1 MSSGV
6 NRNLCLKEKNPSA
19 EYAKCVL
26 QQTTD
31 TWNQKNKI
39 KSDCEQIAKD
49 GCYRESCAF
58 VLNLHHCET
67 DKIVVWRVKQCV
79 F

>member
-1 MSSGV
+1 MKFP
-6 NRNLCLKEKNPSA
+6 LTHEIK
-19 EYAKCVL
+19 
-26 QQTTD
+26 
-31 TWNQKNKI
+31 KNKI

-67 DKIVVWRVKQCV
+67 DKIVV
-79 F
+79 